1 MKAAQGPAR
10 LAEAHY
16 TLRCHTSL
24 QQLQLNMM
32 AFINCLILGVYIS
45 AQKSWEN
52 GIYPVSRW
60 DVEMKRE
67 RLTPWVSKD
76 ALGAYCVLILEG
88 TAIFLRWWMQWSDE
102 EREKKRELMCFL
114 QN

>member
-1 MKAAQGPAR
+1 
-10 LAEAHY
+10 
-16 TLRCHTSL
+16 
-24 QQLQLNMM
+24 M

-67 RLTPWVSKD
+67 RLTPWVSKG

-88 TAIFLRWWMQWSDE
+88 TAVFLRQWMQWSDE
-102 EREKKRELMCFL
+102 EGRRELTCFL
-114 QN
+114 QS